1 MTDATAPASNDA
13 TAASDTTSAASD
25 ATSATS
31 SDASAAADTDTTL
44 GFTEIKGWLRHRHPM
59 IYIDRVLDHRPGE
72 YLRSMLAVSGT
83 MDSIAGHFPER
94 AIYPGSHLIQAFAQ
108 SGIILYQMST
118 SVLRDD
124 ELTLIGSVH
133 CKFHKIVVVGDQV
146 IFDVR
151 CDRIIGNTFHF
162 SCRATVEDKPAAA
175 FRGSLIRVTVEQLG
189 RQLW

>member
-1 MTDATAPASNDA
+1 MTHAPVPVPVP
-13 TAASDTTSAASD
+13 
-25 ATSATS
+25 ATSDS
-31 SDASAAADTDTTL
+31 TL
-44 GFTEIKGWLRHRHPM
+44 GFTEIKQWLRHRHPM

-94 AIYPGSHLIQAFAQ
+94 GIFPASHLIQAFAQ
-108 SGIILYQMST
+108 SGIILYQLST
-118 SVLRDD
+118 SALRDD

-133 CKFHKIVVVGDQV
+133 SKFHKIVVVGDQV
-146 IFDVR
+146 VFDVR
-151 CDRIIGNTFHF
+151 SDRITGNTFLF
-162 SCRATVEDKPAAA
+162 SCRATVGDQQVAA